1 VRHRFFAGMIQGNA
15 HHGAPARQSRNRIS
29 EYLTQRR
36 KVRNVRIRRTHHEAA
51 KDTKGKRFVGC
62 AVRTVEF
69 ARAAQI
75 SKNSPLTT
83 IPRAVLDTKTKA
95 TLCLK
100 IDE

>member
-1 VRHRFFAGMIQGNA
+1 MRHRFFAGMIQGNA
-15 HHGAPARQSRNRIS
+15 RSPSAAEPQPNFGIS
-29 EYLTQRR
+29 HAKA
-36 KVRNVRIRRTHHEAA
+36 KVRNVRIRRTHHEGA

-75 SKNSPLTT
+75 LKNSPLTT

-100 IDE
+100 TDE

>member
-1 VRHRFFAGMIQGNA
+1 MRHRFFAGMIQGNA

-29 EYLTQRR
+29 EYLTQRP
-36 KVRNVRIRRTHHEAA
+36 KCATFGYGGLTTAA

-75 SKNSPLTT
+75 LKNSPLTT

-100 IDE
+100 TDE